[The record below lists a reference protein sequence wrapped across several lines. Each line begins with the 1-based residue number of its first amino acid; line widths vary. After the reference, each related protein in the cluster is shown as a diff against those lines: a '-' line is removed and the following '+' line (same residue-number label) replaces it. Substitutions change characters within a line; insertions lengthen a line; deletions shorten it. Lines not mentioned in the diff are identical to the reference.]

1 MARVPT
7 TAEEDAKH
15 AMILLDDATPKP
27 DGIFGKDRGAGDGGS
42 NRTSGDVAVVGSH
55 DLSARTAGGSA
66 GLDYRLAP
74 ARSWASRDS
83 IFPRPPPPDLSKDV
97 LGRMIAWRI
106 QEQAFGGLDRES
118 LTFLEVWR
126 TTAA

>member
-1 MARVPT
+1 MGFSERT
-7 TAEEDAKH
+7 
-15 AMILLDDATPKP
+15 
-27 DGIFGKDRGAGDGGS
+27 GAQRGS

-55 DLSARTAGGSA
+55 DLSARTAGSSA
-66 GLDYRLAP
+66 GLDYRLAL

-83 IFPRPPPPDLSKDV
+83 IFFPRPPPPGLSKDL

>member
-1 MARVPT
+1 MGFSERT
-7 TAEEDAKH
+7 
-15 AMILLDDATPKP
+15 
-27 DGIFGKDRGAGDGGS
+27 GAQRGS

-55 DLSARTAGGSA
+55 DLSARTAGSSA
-66 GLDYRLAP
+66 GLDYRLAL

-83 IFPRPPPPDLSKDV
+83 IFSAPATSGLSKDL

>member
-1 MARVPT
+1 MAKGTGSWPQ
-7 TAEEDAKH
+7 
-15 AMILLDDATPKP
+15 
-27 DGIFGKDRGAGDGGS
+27 AG
-42 NRTSGDVAVVGSH
+42 GDVAVLGSH

-66 GLDYRLAP
+66 GLITVSRP
-74 ARSWASRDS
+74 HGRGASRDS

>member
-1 MARVPT
+1 MVMPRCRIP
-7 TAEEDAKH
+7 
-15 AMILLDDATPKP
+15 IL
-27 DGIFGKDRGAGDGGS
+27 IVAGFLP
-42 NRTSGDVAVVGSH
+42 RLPRYSG
-55 DLSARTAGGSA
+55 
-66 GLDYRLAP
+66 
-74 ARSWASRDS
+74 ASRDS